1 MIYSISI
8 LATVFFGLNFN
19 PASTNLPTE
28 ARIYPVSSSHYRM
41 IQPDGIVRLF
51 ELTDPK
57 EGILVG
63 PKPWIGV
70 IKKRRTDIWAD
81 PKYTGGKL
89 RTAFT
94 FIAGRLKL
102 MVLDGKR
109 FTFPKPVS
117 QEERLKELFPENKA
131 RQYKKNST
139 ADIWRSDSSRLRLW
153 FANPNSAGVLF
164 AELLILCVWAL
175 TKTKGYLR
183 VGIGILSLTFLY
195 FLLATSSRGAL
206 LGAILG
212 LLAIAFSQIRKWF
225 SFKGLLICLF
235 SLLILGSGVVIS
247 GNSSRFT
254 NTFTSIDAGNARRL
268 KIAKAAT
275 QMFSDAPTGWLGGEV
290 PGRNACLN
298 WYVLDEQHSLRTH
311 IMSLAE
317 CGWYRGY
324 VYVFSW
330 LTILVLGFIL
340 AHKGNSLILALWF
353 SFGIAGCFNPVYKDW
368 ETWIM
373 PIISLGAILCSD
385 SRLSQKQLKMGL
397 FLSALLSLLA
407 IIALITIG
415 NLLKRPT
422 NISISSKG
430 KVTLINGTNPRV
442 WVVGDP
448 LVMGGGGFPGREILS
463 YCTANPNVGSIA
475 YVYDVKDLPS
485 EAKSV
490 IIAGRNVP
498 NYLAAYNEGRV
509 CKSSRLLFLS
519 PSVGPDIIPEKLI
532 EESKILWVAGSLL
545 ADSEK
550 SYAEKKSWVKL
561 SLGCERYIPQWTKFL
576 AQ

>member
-8 LATVFFGLNFN
+8 LAAAFFGLNFN

-41 IQPDGIVRLF
+41 IQPDGVVRLF

-70 IKKRRTDIWAD
+70 IKKQRTDIWAD
-81 PKYTGGKL
+81 PKYTGAKL

-117 QEERLKELFPENKA
+117 QEGRLKELFPENKA
-131 RQYKKNST
+131 RQYEKNST
-139 ADIWRSDSSRLRLW
+139 ADIWRSDASRLRLW
-153 FANPNSAGVLF
+153 FANPNSAGILF

-183 VGIGILSLTFLY
+183 VGIGVLSLTFLY

-206 LGAILG
+206 LGAVLG
-212 LLAIAFSQIRKWF
+212 LLAIAFSLIRKCF
-225 SFKGLLICLF
+225 SLKGLIICLF
-235 SLLILGSGVVIS
+235 SLLILGSGIVIS
-247 GNSSRFT
+247 GNLNRIT

-268 KIAKAAT
+268 KIAVAAT
-275 QMFSDAPTGWLGGEV
+275 QMFSDAPTGWRGGEV

-298 WYVLDEQHSLRTH
+298 WYVFDEQHSLRTH

-317 CGWYRGY
+317 CGWYKGY
-324 VYVFSW
+324 FYVFFW
-330 LTILVLGFIL
+330 LTVLALGFIL

-368 ETWIM
+368 ETWLL
-373 PIISLGAILCSD
+373 PIISLGVILFSAG
-385 SRLSQKQLKMGL
+385 RLNQRQLKIGL
-397 FLSALLSLLA
+397 FISALLSFIA
-407 IIALITIG
+407 IILLIMIG
-415 NLLKRPT
+415 NIIKRPT
-422 NISISSKG
+422 NISVFSKG
-430 KVTLINGTNPRV
+430 KATLVNGTNPRV

-463 YCTANPNVGSIA
+463 YCISNPKVGSIA
-475 YVYDVKDLPS
+475 YVYDVKDLPP
-485 EAKSV
+485 EAQSI

-498 NYLAAYNEGRV
+498 NYLAAYNEGNA
-509 CKSSRLLFLS
+509 CKASRLLFLS
-519 PSVGPDIIPEKLI
+519 PSIGPDVVPKKLI
-532 EESKILWVAGSLL
+532 EQSKVLWVAGSLL
-545 ADSEK
+545 ADNNK
-550 SYAEKKSWVKL
+550 SYIEKRPWVKL
-561 SLGCERYIPQWTKFL
+561 VFGCERYIPEWTEFL